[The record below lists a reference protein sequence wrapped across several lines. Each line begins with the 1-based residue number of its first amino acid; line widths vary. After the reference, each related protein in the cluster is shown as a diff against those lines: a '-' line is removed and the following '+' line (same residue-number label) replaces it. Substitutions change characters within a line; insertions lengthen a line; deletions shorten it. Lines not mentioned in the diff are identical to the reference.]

1 MIHHRN
7 KMSQLRIEYCAACTF
22 TVWCYARLP
31 LQQVM
36 YMLQFCFVFQY
47 GESCPFQSTVEA
59 IALKLRP
66 MPYALYPCPS
76 ELATLREE
84 AEGDLS
90 TVCGVCKHAVDLR
103 KERDRKYLTR
113 IKWHTITESEMTT
126 SAGNWTRIS
135 CSWASNLKPLNHSW
149 LLHVAVTLC
158 VYMLAMLALLNC
170 TRVAFAADRFIP
182 EGKSLFFLVDVHH
195 DDI

>member
-76 ELATLREE
+76 RNWLLFAKRQRGTFRLHVGCANTQWTSGIFSPEEPGLDEWHATTTQKQP
-84 AEGDLS
+84 LS
-90 TVCGVCKHAVDLR
+90 VGLL
-103 KERDRKYLTR
+103 DRKSVVKGKRVDPGGGRT
-113 IKWHTITESEMTT
+113 IK
-126 SAGNWTRIS
+126 
-135 CSWASNLKPLNHSW
+135 K
-149 LLHVAVTLC
+149 
-158 VYMLAMLALLNC
+158 
-170 TRVAFAADRFIP
+170 
-182 EGKSLFFLVDVHH
+182 KKK
-195 DDI
+195 